1 MVQGGI
7 ACNQFSEEF
16 YRHPC
21 VVDGFIPAH
30 RKCFCD
36 RRLIFALDFF
46 CPRFVALRT
55 EAHPADQ
62 RSVGL
67 LDTVG
72 ADGRLKSLTIALV
85 AQFDFLAR
93 ALAYDFHPLL
103 PSLDVLSIGT
113 DQLVAFFQ
121 TGFFSRAVFCH
132 FADTGGDF
140 KRRQPDI
147 ALVFRNFTCFGRAGG
162 IDNPHGF
169 LPRGRLNGNIYLA

>member
-1 MVQGGI
+1 MCGI
-7 ACNQFSEEF
+7 RGN
-16 YRHPC
+16 
-21 VVDGFIPAH
+21 
-30 RKCFCD
+30 CFAPEIWFREALPVISFPKNFTVIQALLTVLSQPIANASATND
-36 RRLIFALDFF
+36 FIFALDFF

-55 EAHPADQ
+55 EAYPADQ

-103 PSLDVLSIGT
+103 PSLDVLSVGA

-121 TGFFSRAVFCH
+121 TGFFSPNPV
-132 FADTGGDF
+132 
-140 KRRQPDI
+140 QPWMTISSGSEDVEI
-147 ALVFRNFTCFGRAGG
+147 
-162 IDNPHGF
+162 
-169 LPRGRLNGNIYLA
+169 